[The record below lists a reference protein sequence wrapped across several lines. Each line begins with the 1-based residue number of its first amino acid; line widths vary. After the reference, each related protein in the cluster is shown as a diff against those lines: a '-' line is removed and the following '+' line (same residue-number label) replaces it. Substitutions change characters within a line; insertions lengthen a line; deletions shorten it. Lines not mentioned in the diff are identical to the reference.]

1 LVGDDHRP
9 ATELISGNELM
20 SLYSPQFGERKYVDV
35 GGKRT
40 AYHEAG
46 EGPETI
52 LFVYGGNFGG
62 AEAASS
68 AGVWEL
74 NFVPLSSKY
83 RVIAFDKIGQGYT
96 DVPQRDEDY
105 VMSRVISHARD
116 FIRALG
122 LPPVHI
128 VGHSRG
134 GFASARLA
142 LENPELVRSLTIVSS
157 GTLSPGV
164 GTNEVTLA
172 GPPYPPF
179 TRESAR
185 WVYENYCHRREV
197 VTDQWIDVVMD
208 VLSQQTYRKGVT
220 KMVDEKLGARLFLPD
235 LARYKR
241 ETLTFITEG
250 RLQRPTQIVWGFNDR
265 TVVAERGVEMF
276 NMISAHERRTTL
288 NLFNMAGH
296 FVYREHVERFNAL
309 LDGFVEA
316 NRG

>member
-1 LVGDDHRP
+1 MDMTTPSGAP
-9 ATELISGNELM
+9 AKSAGAFPT
-20 SLYSPQFGERKYVDV
+20 RKYLDV
-35 GGKRT
+35 AGVRT

-46 EGPETI
+46 AGDETI

-62 AEAASS
+62 SEAASS
-68 AGVWEL
+68 AAVWNL
-74 NFVPLSSKY
+74 NFTPLAKSH
-83 RVIAFDKIGQGYT
+83 RVVALDKLGQGYT
-96 DVPQRDEDY
+96 GAPLRDEDY
-105 VMSRVISHARD
+105 TMAAVVAHIRD
-116 FIRALG
+116 FIKAMK

-134 GFASARLA
+134 GFASARLT

-172 GPPYPPF
+172 GPPHPPF

-185 WVYENYCHRREV
+185 WVYENYCYKPET
-197 VTDQWIDVVMD
+197 VTDEWIDVVMD
-208 VLSQQTYRKGVT
+208 VLSQPVYREGVK
-220 KMVDEKLGARLFLPD
+220 KMVDEKLGTRLFLPD

-241 ETLTFITEG
+241 ETLAWINEG

-288 NLFNMAGH
+288 NIINESGH

-309 LDGFVEA
+309 LGGFVNLYRA
-316 NRG
+316 